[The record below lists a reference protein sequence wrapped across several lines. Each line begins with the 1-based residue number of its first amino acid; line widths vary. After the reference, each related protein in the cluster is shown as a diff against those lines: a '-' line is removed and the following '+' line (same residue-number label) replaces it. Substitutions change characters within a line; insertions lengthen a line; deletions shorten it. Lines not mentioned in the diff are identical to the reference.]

1 MMIHPEGYID
11 MIEDKS
17 YENLLKERDTLLM
30 KIREFEESMNKP
42 KDERWLISPDPEVVY
57 QCNLMYLAKLCE
69 LIQETYNRVYVWGEV
84 E

>member
-17 YENLLKERDTLLM
+17 YENLLKERDALIAG
-30 KIREFEESMNKP
+30 IRLFESTIHKSKNKEWMMSP
-42 KDERWLISPDPEVVY
+42 SPDVEY
-57 QCNLMYLAKLCE
+57 QRNLMCLAKLCE
-69 LIQETYNRVYVWGEV
+69 LIHKTYNKVYVWSEV